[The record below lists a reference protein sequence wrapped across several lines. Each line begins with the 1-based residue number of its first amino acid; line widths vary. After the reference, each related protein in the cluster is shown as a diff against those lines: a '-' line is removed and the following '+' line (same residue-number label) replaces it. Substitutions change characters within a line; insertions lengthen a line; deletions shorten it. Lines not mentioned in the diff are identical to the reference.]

1 MRSFQMR
8 LNPDNEWDRMIIEFL
23 TSIPR
28 YYRSHEVRRI
38 LIAHILAL
46 SGAAGK
52 GQGTGAPVAS
62 PPAPRREEDDELGAR
77 LDNLF

>member
-1 MRSFQMR
+1 MKSFQMR

-38 LIAHILAL
+38 LVAHIN
-46 SGAAGK
+46 
-52 GQGTGAPVAS
+52 GQKAGAPVVS
-62 PPAPRREEDDELGAR
+62 PRAPRREEDDELGAR

>member
-1 MRSFQMR
+1 MR

-38 LIAHILAL
+38 LVAHI
-46 SGAAGK
+46 K
-52 GQGTGAPVAS
+52 GQGSMGAEGPGGCGAGE
-62 PPAPRREEDDELGAR
+62 RRSRGEDDELGAR
-77 LDNLF
+77 LDKLF

>member
-1 MRSFQMR
+1 MKSFQMR

-38 LIAHILAL
+38 LVAHI
-46 SGAAGK
+46 K
-52 GQGTGAPVAS
+52 GQGGTGAGEPGGWRV
-62 PPAPRREEDDELGAR
+62 EERGRGEDEELGAR
-77 LDNLF
+77 LDRLFRG